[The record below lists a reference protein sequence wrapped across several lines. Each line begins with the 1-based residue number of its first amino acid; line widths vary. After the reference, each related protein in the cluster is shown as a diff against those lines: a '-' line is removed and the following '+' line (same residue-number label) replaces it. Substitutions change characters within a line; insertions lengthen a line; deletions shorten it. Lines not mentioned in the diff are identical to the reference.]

1 VAWLSGTPG
10 EVVQRLAERGARHLY
25 VDGGKTIQRF
35 LAAGCIQQL
44 IITRLPIL
52 LGSGIP
58 LFGPLTHEI
67 GLRHITTRQ
76 FANGFVQSQYEV
88 AGEMSPNAR

>member
-1 VAWLSGTPG
+1 V
-10 EVVQRLAERGARHLY
+10 
-25 VDGGKTIQRF
+25 GGKNFGPSEFANSIQRF

-44 IITRLPIL
+44 IITRLPII

-67 GLRHITTRQ
+67 RLRHIATRQ

-88 AGEMSPNAR
+88 VG